1 MNQTQVNITFAHGG
15 FVVHTHDEGKCVIE
29 VFPTQAKL
37 LKALRAKIED
47 FSLVA
52 KKGDDADA
60 E

>member
-1 MNQTQVNITFAHGG
+1 METQVNIQFAHGG
-15 FVVHTHDEGKCVIE
+15 FVVQTIDGKVSKTE

-37 LKALRAKIED
+37 IKALRAKIEE